1 MNNTLEYS
9 VIGIY
14 LVLLIVIGLIFR
26 SFNKNVSDYFRGGCR
41 GTWWL
46 VGVSSFIAGISAY
59 TFTGAAGAVYDAG
72 WSVLVIYFGNA
83 LGFLINYFYFAA
95 RFRQLR
101 KTTGQEVIRDRFDQF
116 TEQFYSWISFP
127 SGILGSAMLLYSLAI
142 FISSVFGFNMQLL
155 IIVVGL
161 VVVCYSIVGGRW
173 AIMATDFVQCLI
185 VMGLTLLVG
194 VLCLIKLNGFAGL
207 FAQIDSCGLTA
218 DYAIINSP
226 EKFDGSFTWFWAGA
240 MLLNISLTN
249 NSLGAATRYFSVKDG
264 KEAKKAAMLACILMV
279 GGCIIWFLPPMTAR
293 IFYSDSVTQMTQL
306 SNPKEAAFAITCM
319 NLLPPGMIGLMAVAM
334 FAASI
339 SSLDTGLNGCSSV
352 FIMNIYPVLAKAFK
366 IKALSESTMLKL
378 SRLFTFFFGVLCIVV
393 ALLFSLKSKLSLF
406 DLMLTV
412 IALLGTPM
420 TVPLVWGMVLRRC
433 PKWAALSSIICGF
446 LVSAIAFF
454 SPDIFGVKWPFAWQI
469 TGVYLGGTLGFL
481 VSIFWVG
488 ENSEEYNKQVDDFFE
503 LMNRPIDFEK
513 EIGEANDNRQLKLIG
528 SVAMVLGLLIALL
541 AIPAKDVFGVIC
553 PLSLMLFMLICGGL
567 MYFAG
572 SRSPK
577 SQPAAVK
584 APTNAEPALD

>member
-14 LVLLIVIGLIFR
+14 LVLLIIIGLIFR
-26 SFNKNVSDYFRGGCR
+26 GFNRNVSDYFRGGSR

-72 WSVLVIYFGNA
+72 WSVLVIYIGNA
-83 LGFLINYFYFAA
+83 IGFMFNYFYFAA

-101 KTTGQEVIRDRFDQF
+101 KTTGQEVIRDRFDRF

-155 IIVVGL
+155 IIIVGS

-194 VLCLIKLNGFAGL
+194 VLCLMKLNGFSGL
-207 FAQIDSCGLTA
+207 FAQIDSCGLAA

-226 EKFDGSFTWFWAGA
+226 GRFNGSFTYFWAGA
-240 MLLNISLTN
+240 MLLNISLST

-264 KEAKKAAMLACILMV
+264 KEAKKAALLACILML

-293 IFYSDSVTQMTQL
+293 IFYSDAVMQMTQL

-319 NLLPPGMIGLMAVAM
+319 KLLPPGMIGLMAVAM

-352 FIMNIYPVLAKAFK
+352 FIMNIYPVLAKTFK
-366 IKALSESTMLKL
+366 IREISESAMLKL
-378 SRLFTFFFGVLCIVV
+378 SRLFTFLFGVVCIIV
-393 ALLFSLKSKLSLF
+393 ALLFSLKSQLSLF

-412 IALLGTPM
+412 VALLGTPM
-420 TVPLVWGMVLRRC
+420 TVPLVWGMVIRRC

-446 LVSAIAFF
+446 LVSAVAFF
-454 SPDIFGVKWPFAWQI
+454 SPELFELKWTFAWQV
-469 TGVYLGGTLGFL
+469 TGVYLGGSLGFFASL
-481 VSIFWVG
+481 FWVG
-488 ENSEEYNKQVDDFFE
+488 KNSEEYNKQVDGFFE
-503 LMNRPIDFEK
+503 LMNKPVDFEK
-513 EIGEANDNRQLKLIG
+513 EIGAANDSRQLKLIG
-528 SVAMVLGLLIALL
+528 SISMVLGLLIALL
-541 AIPAKDVFGVIC
+541 AIPAKDIFGVIC
-553 PLSLMLFMLICGGL
+553 PLSLTLFMLTCGGL
-567 MYFAG
+567 MYYAG
-572 SRSPK
+572 SRTKKSKDKLLVPDSSMSPP
-577 SQPAAVK
+577 S
-584 APTNAEPALD
+584 E